1 MGQQPGSEPPARGG
15 PLVVAVTLIA
25 VIAALLDLFA
35 LLLLPLRVAGHLVPV
50 GPVLVLVVN
59 ASLGYV
65 GLRVLQSRLPAQV
78 VLGVA
83 VLVATS
89 AAGRGPGG
97 DLLVTRNLQT
107 MYLVFVVL
115 AAVGAAVPLFLHRSR
130 PAAAAGPA
138 PPPSSGA

>member
-1 MGQQPGSEPPARGG
+1 MGQQPGTEAPAGG
-15 PLVVAVTLIA
+15 AALVVAVTLIA

-35 LLLLPLRVAGHLVPV
+35 LLLLPLRVGGQLLPV

-97 DLLVTRNLQT
+97 DLLDTRNLQT
-107 MYLVFVVL
+107 VYLAFVLL
-115 AAVGAAVPLFLHRSR
+115 AAVGAAVPLFLRR
-130 PAAAAGPA
+130 PRPSAPRPA